1 MNSPYMGKFKVT
13 QQYKGAAHD
22 GLDLVGIDSKEIH
35 ATATGKVVFAGW
47 ENANDHSQGFGHYVV
62 ILADGRYY
70 HYGHLSEI
78 RCKVGDQ
85 VKITDVIGIEGYTGH
100 TIPAGSGGSHCHYCI
115 RTSMSPGTALD
126 VSAISGIPNVV
137 GGPYD
142 DGYRQGTSA
151 PAAKATKQV
160 TLIIDDHT
168 YSGLLTEE

>member
-1 MNSPYMGKFKVT
+1 MYELKLNDTIIHELDVNSVRRLSAGVL
-13 QQYKGAAHD
+13 AE
-22 GLDLVGIDSKEIH
+22 EI
-35 ATATGKVVFAGW
+35 
-47 ENANDHSQGFGHYVV
+47 NMIPSQGFGQYVV

-100 TIPAGSGGSHCHYCI
+100 TMPAGSGGSHCHYCI

-142 DGYRQGTSA
+142 DGYRSGTSA
-151 PAAKATKQV
+151 PTTTKKSAKVTV
-160 TLIIDDHT
+160 TLDGVIYEGT
-168 YSGLLTEE
+168 LTEK